1 MSSPLRDALNDLD
14 HGLTD
19 VRLPPAASIRALAG
33 RRRRRSRTAAAI
45 AAVATIALSS
55 TAAVHEFDRGGVSAQ
70 PVAAGGGCPTLPAV
84 DSRATTIVYLT
95 LNSTTAERSAIEQR
109 LATVPGYLGVTLETR
124 TQAWARFTAQEC
136 DAPEIIA
143 ATKPGNLR
151 ESLWVATN
159 DRSDWEA
166 IKSAVAGLAG
176 VDSVLPR
183 EP

>member
-1 MSSPLRDALNDLD
+1 MSSPLRDALTDLD

-19 VRLPPAASIRALAG
+19 VRLPPAASIRALA
-33 RRRRRSRTAAAI
+33 RRRRWRSGTAAAI
-45 AAVATIALSS
+45 AAVAAIAASS
-55 TAAVHEFDRGGVSAQ
+55 TAAVHEFARDDVSAQ

-84 DSRATTIVYLT
+84 DPRATAIVYLT
-95 LNSTTAERSAIEQR
+95 LDSTTAERSTIEQR

-124 TQAWARFTAQEC
+124 TQAWTRFTAQEC
-136 DAPEIIA
+136 EAPEILA
-143 ATKPGNLR
+143 ATKPENLR

-166 IKSAVAGLAG
+166 VKSAVAGLAG
-176 VDSVLPR
+176 VDTVLPR